1 MPRRLCAGLFAQF
14 LLVARAS
21 SLCAVCPSFG
31 KGLCVK
37 LPFVEVCV
45 PHPLPPYGTRGM
57 LGWRPCQKW
66 VQLEAYAMP
75 HVCGS
80 VRLRPCQKWVQLE
93 AYAMPHVCGS
103 ADLCHVALTMLLSH
117 SLKKE

>member
-21 SLCAVCPSFG
+21 SLCAVWSSFG
-31 KGLCVK
+31 KGLCVG
-37 LPFVEVCV
+37 LPFAEVCM
-45 PHPLPPYGTRGM
+45 PHPLPPYGNRGM
-57 LGWRPCQKW
+57 LGC
-66 VQLEAYAMP
+66 
-75 HVCGS
+75 
-80 VRLRPCQKWVQLE
+80 

-103 ADLCHVALTMLLSH
+103 ADLCHVALTMLLSY